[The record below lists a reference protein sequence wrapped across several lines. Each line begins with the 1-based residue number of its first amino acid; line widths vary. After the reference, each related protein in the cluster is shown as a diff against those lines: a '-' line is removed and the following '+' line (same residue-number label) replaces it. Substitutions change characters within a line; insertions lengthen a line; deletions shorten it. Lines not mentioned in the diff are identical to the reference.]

1 MTICQCRYYYYIY
14 ELEKTHYT
22 MKTLNHI
29 LKSIIETAASAV
41 FLYGCGNVAT
51 TPDNSFAEY
60 IEAYTGG
67 IVSSDNSIVNLQR
80 RQTDCRETRLKSTRL
95 RQTCSNFRLP
105 SRELPDGTAP
115 KGWNSYLNMAH

>member
-67 IVSSDNSIVNLQR
+67 IVSSDNSIVIELAAPADGLQG
-80 RQTDCRETRLKSTRL
+80 
-95 RQTCSNFRLP
+95 N
-105 SRELPDGTAP
+105 
-115 KGWNSYLNMAH
+115 

>member
-1 MTICQCRYYYYIY
+1 M
-14 ELEKTHYT
+14 EKTHYT
-22 MKTLNHI
+22 MKPLNHI
-29 LKSIIETAASAV
+29 LKSIIATAASAV

-67 IVSSDNSIVNLQR
+67 IVSSDNSIVIER

-105 SRELPDGTAP
+105 SREQPDGTAP
-115 KGWNSYLNMAH
+115 KGWNSSLNTAH

>member
-1 MTICQCRYYYYIY
+1 
-14 ELEKTHYT
+14 

-29 LKSIIETAASAV
+29 LKSIIATAASAV

-67 IVSSDNSIVNLQR
+67 IVSNDNSIVIELAAPK
-80 RQTDCRETRLKSTRL
+80 QTDCRETRLKSTRL

-105 SRELPDGTAP
+105 SREQPDGTAP
-115 KGWNSYLNMAH
+115 KGWNSSLNTAH